1 MMATALATYPKLVNQ
16 HVADFSFKL
25 LLLIQDRLF
34 SAVSSYANE
43 IDIALSGFSLITRTR
58 LISACRLIRAF
69 IEVLS

>member
-43 IDIALSGFSLITRTR
+43 IDKALSGFSLITRLR